1 MGVATIQIGGEA
13 TPWEKVYAIS
23 ISAVDDERPRLVL
36 NNLTELAS
44 LEDGGTLSPGQRAWI
59 KLTDTAI
66 DRSPDKDIIIFFT
79 VPSPLLKG
87 RLGRRHSYTIPP
99 GRILWFCCSPDL
111 QPRISYAIPTI
122 SKRLLVRHRN
132 WPG

>member
-66 DRSPDKDIIIFFT
+66 DRSPDKDIIIFVHGAKST
-79 VPSPLLKG
+79 AERAAGQAAQLHHSTGQNSVVLL
-87 RLGRRHSYTIPP
+87 
-99 GRILWFCCSPDL
+99 F
-111 QPRISYAIPTI
+111 A
-122 SKRLLVRHRN
+122 
-132 WPG
+132 